1 MPRVM
6 IIVGSVREGRR
17 GLPIGEWVRREVEQ
31 DGRFE
36 IDWADLKEIDLPL
49 MTEPN
54 HPRAVQYTQDHTKA
68 WSERVAAADAF
79 IFIQPE
85 YNHSYTAGLKNAL
98 DYLSVEWSRKPV
110 ATVSYGGLSGGS
122 RSVAALAPVLAILGL
137 VPTVANV
144 ELPWAVQQIAEDG
157 EFEPRESQQGT
168 LRAALDELVLLD
180 EALKPLRVEP

>member
-1 MPRVM
+1 MPKLM

-17 GLPIGEWVRREVEQ
+17 GLPIGEWVRREAEQ

-54 HPRAVQYTQDHTKA
+54 HPRAVAYTLDHTKA

-110 ATVSYGGLSGGS
+110 ATVSYGGLAGGS

-137 VPTVANV
+137 VPTLANL
-144 ELPWAVQQIAEDG
+144 ELAWGGQQVTEDG
-157 EFEPRESQQGT
+157 VFEPRESQQAG
-168 LRAALDELVLLD
+168 LRAAFDELIQLD
-180 EALKPLRVEP
+180 EALAPLRR